1 MASLM
6 GIAKPRPSASESEDL
21 ALTTPTSSP
30 FMLNRPPPE
39 LPGLTEASIWIRDMV
54 FTEPELWMLTLRFS
68 ALTMPLVTVPPSSP
82 RGLPTAST
90 LSPTVRVSLS
100 PTTAGVRPLASIFS
114 TATSLVESS
123 PTTVAV

>member
-1 MASLM
+1 
-6 GIAKPRPSASESEDL
+6 
-21 ALTTPTSSP
+21 
-30 FMLNRPPPE
+30 
-39 LPGLTEASIWIRDMV
+39 MV

-100 PTTAGVRPLASIFS
+100 PTTAGGRPLASIFS